1 MKILIVGRTKIL
13 LITCDLLIQNGFQII
28 GIITCRASEES
39 IVDEFDYYN
48 YSIINKIPFLKTQ
61 KINSDESLK
70 FINNL
75 GEIDISLSMNWI
87 GVIGEKFISK
97 FRLGVL
103 NAHGGDL
110 PRYRGNAC
118 QAWAI
123 INGEKEIGLCIHK
136 MVPDELDSGDILLK
150 KKYPI
155 NISTRIGDVYKWFDS
170 DIPQMFFQAVIL
182 LKDNPDYIFESQ
194 SKNPKD
200 TLRCYPR
207 MPEDGKIEWSN
218 TAESIVRLVNAS
230 SEPYSG
236 AFCVDRVG
244 NIIKVWRAELDED
257 IENWIGVPGQIVR
270 FLNNGELV
278 LLTGKGKIKISEIE
292 FNGIRSVPGAF
303 FKSLR
308 IRFY

>member
-1 MKILIVGRTKIL
+1 MKILIVGRTKSL

-28 GIITCRASEES
+28 GIITCRASEEC
-39 IVDEFDYYN
+39 IVDEFDFYN
-48 YSIINKIPFLKTQ
+48 YSKINNIPFLKTQ

-87 GVIGEKFISK
+87 GVIGEKFIYK

-136 MVPDELDSGDILLK
+136 MVDDELDSGDILLK
-150 KKYPI
+150 KKYTI

-170 DIPQMFFQAVIL
+170 DIPQMFLQAVIL
-182 LKDNPDYIFESQ
+182 LKDNPDYIFETQ
-194 SKNPKD
+194 SKNPND

-207 MPEDGKIEWSN
+207 MPEDGKIDWSN
-218 TAESIVRLVNAS
+218 TAESIVRLVNAC

-244 NIIKVWRAELDED
+244 NIIKVWRSELVED
-257 IENWIGVPGQIVR
+257 IGNWIGVPGQIVQ
-270 FLNNGELV
+270 FLSSGELV

-292 FNGIRSVPGAF
+292 FNGIRCVPGVF